1 MLLFISRR
9 AACFQYQACAT
20 PPAVAPPLRRFHATI
35 PPVTAPKPRKGSTRS
50 SSRRRLP
57 AEDREF
63 LYFSE
68 WTWADLRDKQMG
80 SLVAI
85 LPVGAVEAHG
95 PHLPLDTDRLIAEA
109 MAEEGARRLRAES
122 VWALVLPPVCYTPA
136 PFAANF
142 PGTLSLRAETVIAL
156 LSDLAASLERIGVR
170 HLAIA
175 NAHLDPTHLQALYD
189 SVGRI
194 HAETQVTVIFPDVT
208 RKPWALELTDE
219 FKSGACHAGCYETSI
234 VLASRPDL
242 VRDRR
247 RRDLAANP
255 ESLSRAIWQGHR
267 TFEDAGGSD
276 AYFGDPAAATPAEGQ
291 KTIETL
297 GRIVS
302 EAVLRHLGR

>member
-1 MLLFISRR
+1 MLLFS
-9 AACFQYQACAT
+9 F
-20 PPAVAPPLRRFHATI
+20 APRCSSPGYNLL
-35 PPVTAPKPRKGSTRS
+35 VTAPKTRRGSSRAT
-50 SSRRRLP
+50 SRRRLP
-57 AEDREF
+57 AEERES
-63 LYFSE
+63 LYFAE
-68 WTWADLRDKQMG
+68 WTWADLKQKKLDT
-80 SLVAI
+80 LVAI

-109 MAEEGARRLRAES
+109 MGEEGARRLRTEE
-122 VWALVLPPVCYTPA
+122 VWALVLPPICYTPA

-156 LSDLAASLERIGVR
+156 LVDLAASLERNGILQ
-170 HLAIA
+170 LAIA

-189 SVGRI
+189 AVGRI
-194 HAETQVTVIFPDVT
+194 HAETGVRVVFPDIT

-267 TFEDAGGSD
+267 TFEDAGGKE
-276 AYFGDPAAATPAEGQ
+276 AYFGDPAAATAAEGQ

-297 GRIVS
+297 GRILA
-302 EAVLRHLGR
+302 EAVQHHLGR

>member
-1 MLLFISRR
+1 M
-9 AACFQYQACAT
+9 
-20 PPAVAPPLRRFHATI
+20 
-35 PPVTAPKPRKGSTRS
+35 TAPKPRQGSTRT

-57 AEDREF
+57 AEDRDF

-68 WTWADLRDKQMG
+68 WTWTDLKER
-80 SLVAI
+80 SLESLFAI

-95 PHLPLDTDRLIAEA
+95 PHLPLDTDRVIAEA
-109 MAEEGARRLRAES
+109 MAEEGARRLRSAE
-122 VWALVLPPVCYTPA
+122 VWALVLPPVAYTPA

-142 PGTLSLRAETVIAL
+142 PGTLSLRAETLIAL
-156 LSDLAASLERIGVR
+156 LVDLATSLERIAIR
-170 HLAIA
+170 QLAIA

-189 SVGRI
+189 AIGRI
-194 HAETQVTVIFPDVT
+194 HAETGVNVVFPDIT

-234 VLASRPDL
+234 VLAKSPEL

-247 RRDLAANP
+247 RRELVANP

-267 TFEDAGGSD
+267 TFEDAGGSE
-276 AYFGDPAAATPAEGQ
+276 AYFGDPAAATTAEGQ

-297 GRIVS
+297 GRILA
-302 EAVLRHLGR
+302 EAVLRHLGREP